1 MQSTQTDNNI
11 EASIVEWTEIIRKF
25 GNVLKDINERNVV
38 NMNRSTIVED
48 NESDNNKNDK
58 IIENMTYGLN
68 KRKRKQKLRSRN
80 SIIDDW
86 LDDED
91 GYDNY
96 ADLED
101 FLVT

>member
-1 MQSTQTDNNI
+1 
-11 EASIVEWTEIIRKF
+11 
-25 GNVLKDINERNVV
+25 
-38 NMNRSTIVED
+38 MNRTKIVED
-48 NESDNNKNDK
+48 KETDNNKNDNNND
-58 IIENMTYGLN
+58 EMTSILS

-80 SIIDDW
+80 SIIDEW

-101 FLVT
+101 FLVS